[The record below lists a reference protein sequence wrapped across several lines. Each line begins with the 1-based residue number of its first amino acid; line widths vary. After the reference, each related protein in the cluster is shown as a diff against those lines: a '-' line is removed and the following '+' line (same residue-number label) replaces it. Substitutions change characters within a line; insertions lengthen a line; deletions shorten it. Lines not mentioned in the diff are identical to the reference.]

1 MIDPETL
8 FGLAK
13 NRLNAEERW
22 GYLASGEGNIIAAT
36 LMRLALLLLLAIC
49 SLLAQAPTA
58 TVLGRITDS
67 TGAVI
72 AGVQIKITNL
82 DTNIARTVPSNEVG
96 DYTMP
101 FLNPGRYALEAS
113 ADGFRSYRRPELV
126 LAVEQAFRVDIR
138 LEVGAVT
145 ESVTVNEATP
155 VLNTESGTRG
165 EVISKEEI
173 AEIPLDARN
182 FADLA
187 LLSGGVI
194 PKGDGGD
201 GSLAVNGGRADNT
214 GFLMDGMN
222 NTQRR
227 NTGAVINP
235 PLEGVQEFKMITS
248 GFSAEYGR
256 YAGGVLTVVTKSG
269 SNRFRGSLYE
279 FFRNDA
285 MDARGYF
292 DKTKNKLRRN
302 QFGSTISGPV
312 WIPKLYQ
319 GRDRTFF
326 MVTWESLRLTGGQ
339 SQLGI
344 VPQPEMLRG
353 DFSRAV
359 DAFGR
364 PLRIVD
370 PLNAR
375 APFPNNQIPESRLNP
390 VALNLAKSFPAPN
403 LFAGA
408 NNFIV
413 QANGTTS
420 YNNIGIKVDHNFSP
434 LDRVTF
440 STFWRPNQT
449 WDPVVSGRSPLPQ
462 FGLTNQT
469 LDLLSYVRYL
479 RTVTPSMFLELT
491 ANFSRKTNNQGWPFS
506 QERDWAAEAGF
517 LGSTTDPNV
526 RGIPQVDVTGYIPI
540 GPAYDYP
547 KIWAFNNYQY
557 AGTMT
562 WIKGRHNIKFGA
574 DFLRM
579 QYFSRQ
585 FGDTRGRVTVLGRFT
600 GDPMADF
607 VLGWPQTTR
616 RQLDAAGPYH
626 LISNYSGFLQ
636 DDFKITSNLTLN
648 IGVRYDL
655 MKPPQEK
662 YGAWSLFVPSI
673 GKIVI
678 SGRGVLSEEEFARRI
693 NVSGVQQ
700 NVTTAEA
707 AGLPRTIRRADTNNF
722 APRLGFAWRPFG
734 GTSTVIRGG
743 YGLFYGSSSI
753 YRSDEFS
760 DTYPFSINETYN
772 AVTNQ
777 PLQLTLSDP
786 FPVARRNVGGV
797 TTTSGQESRLADQ
810 YLQSWNLTFER
821 EFGKGT
827 VVEVAYAGS
836 KGTHLPRRYDF
847 NQPFRE
853 IGVGNGLR
861 PFPGFNTINITNDGS
876 NSIYNSGAFIIRRRF
891 NKQFFV
897 RATYT
902 YAKSIDESS
911 NTGGTIQ
918 YNFPIAQDARN
929 LRGERGRSDFD
940 IGHAFAASFILSP
953 NFSKHVLLRKWQM
966 AGTTTAYTGQ
976 PFTPKVANFNFANG
990 EASRPDRIGKG
1001 MLDGRSPDQWFD
1013 RTVFPVVP
1021 VGSFRF
1027 GSSGRNILDGPGTFN
1042 FNASISRRFKVYE
1055 DTAIQFRAESFNLMN
1070 HANFNLPE
1078 NRVDIISG
1086 GVITRVKSNRT
1097 IQLGLRVE
1105 F

>member
-1 MIDPETL
+1 
-8 FGLAK
+8 
-13 NRLNAEERW
+13 
-22 GYLASGEGNIIAAT
+22 
-36 LMRLALLLLLAIC
+36 MRVTFWMALGVVAP
-49 SLLAQAPTA
+49 LLAQTPTA
-58 TVLGRITDS
+58 TVVGRVTDP
-67 TGAVI
+67 TGGVI
-72 AGVQIKITNL
+72 AGVRITVTSL
-82 DTNIARTVPSNEVG
+82 ETNIARTTTSNQAG
-96 DYTMP
+96 DFTVP
-101 FLNPGRYALEAS
+101 FLNPGRYSMEGS
-113 ADGFRSYRRPELV
+113 AAGFRTYRRPEID
-126 LAVEQAFRVDIR
+126 LAVEQSFRVDIR
-138 LEVGAVT
+138 MEVGTVND
-145 ESVTVNEATP
+145 SVTITETP
-155 VLNTESGTRG
+155 PVINTENGTRG

-173 AEIPLDARN
+173 AEIPLDSRN

-214 GFLMDGMN
+214 GFLVDGMN

-269 SNRFRGSLYE
+269 SYRYRGALYE

-285 MDARGYF
+285 MDATGYF
-292 DKTKNKLRRN
+292 DGRKSKLRRN
-302 QFGSTISGPV
+302 QFGSTWSGPV
-312 WIPKLYQ
+312 WIPKLYK
-319 GRDRTFF
+319 GKDRTFF

-339 SQLGI
+339 TQRGI

-353 DFSRAV
+353 DFSKAV

-364 PLRIVD
+364 PLAIVD

-375 APFPNNQIPESRLNP
+375 QPFAGNRIPESRLNP
-390 VALNLAKSFPAPN
+390 VSLAIAKYFPAPN
-403 LFAGA
+403 LTGSA
-408 NNFIV
+408 NNLIV
-413 QANGTTS
+413 QGNGTTS
-420 YNNIGIKVDHNFSP
+420 YNNFGIKVDHNFSP
-434 LDRVTF
+434 SDRVTF

-449 WDPVVSGRSPLPQ
+449 WDPLVNGRSPLPQ
-462 FGLTNQT
+462 FGLANQT

-479 RTVTPSMFLELT
+479 RTVSPSMFLELT
-491 ANFSRKTNNQGWPFS
+491 ANFSRKTNNQGWPGS
-506 QERDWAAEAGF
+506 PERDWAADVGF
-517 LGSTTDPNV
+517 TGGITNPSV
-526 RGIPQVDVTGYIPI
+526 RGIPQVEATGYILL

-562 WIKGRHNIKFGA
+562 WIKGKHNVKFGA

-585 FGDTRGRVTVLGRFT
+585 YGDTRGRVQFLGRFT
-600 GDPMADF
+600 NEPLADL
-607 VLGWPQTTR
+607 VMGWPQSTR

-626 LISNYSGFLQ
+626 LISNYSGFIQ
-636 DDFKITSNLTLN
+636 DDFKITSRLTLN
-648 IGVRYDL
+648 VGMRYEL

-678 SGRGVLSEEEFARRI
+678 SGKGVLSDAEFAQRI
-693 NVSGVQQ
+693 AVSGVQQ

-707 AGLPRTIRRADTNNF
+707 AGLPKPIRKPDVNNF
-722 APRLGFAWRPFG
+722 APRFGFAWRPFAG
-734 GTSTVIRGG
+734 NRTVIRGG
-743 YGLFYGSSSI
+743 YGMFYGSSSI
-753 YRSDEFS
+753 YRSDEYS

-772 AVTNQ
+772 AVTNN
-777 PLQLTLSDP
+777 PLMLTMSDP
-786 FPVARRNVGGV
+786 FPIARRSVGGV
-797 TTTSGQESRLADQ
+797 TSTFGQESKLSDQ
-810 YLQSWNLTFER
+810 YLQSWNLTLER

-827 VVEVAYAGS
+827 AVEIAYAGS
-836 KGTHLPRRYDF
+836 KGTHLPRRYDL
-847 NQPFRE
+847 NQQAR
-853 IGVGNGLR
+853 ILGVGNGVR
-861 PFPGFNTINITNDGS
+861 PYPAFSSINITNDGS
-876 NSIYNSGAFIIRRRF
+876 NSIYNSGSFTVRRRF
-891 NKQFFV
+891 NRQFFV

-902 YAKSIDESS
+902 YSKSIDESS

-918 YNFPIAQDARN
+918 YNFPIAQDSRN
-929 LRGERGRSDFD
+929 LKGERGRSDFD
-940 IGHAFAASFILSP
+940 IGHAFAASFIASP
-953 NFSKHVLLRKWQM
+953 SFSKHVALRRWQV
-966 AGTTTAYTGQ
+966 AGTATAYTGQ
-976 PFTPKVANFNFANG
+976 PFTPKVANFNFTNG
-990 EASRPDRIGKG
+990 EASRPNRIGKG
-1001 MLDGRSPDQWFD
+1001 MLDERTVDRWFD

-1021 VGSFRF
+1021 VNSFQF

-1042 FNASISRRFKVYE
+1042 VNASISRRFQVSE
-1055 DTAIQFRAESFNLMN
+1055 GAAVQFRAESFNVMN
-1070 HANFNLPE
+1070 HPNFNLPE

-1086 GVITRVKSNRT
+1086 GVISRVKGNRT